1 MFYNIFHCQTSLTC
15 LDRSL
20 WGLSRRC
27 RTVTS
32 SPSTQRWSLCSKASN
47 TRRSIAGLR
56 KKAGLSISCL
66 VFRMEKQKSEESSD
80 SMQSTIRRV
89 ETQWEQYRLS
99 RQRERRTRERW
110 KCFYLGNYEVKIY
123 QAIKYPSHN
132 HAFIHVSTKITIS
145 YFMTHTTNITLCKFM

>member
-1 MFYNIFHCQTSLTC
+1 MCLILLSFHCQTLFTC

-20 WGLSRRC
+20 WGLCRRC

-47 TRRSIAGLR
+47 TRRRSTAG
-56 KKAGLSISCL
+56 ASEISTTEHLTSMRWCL
-66 VFRMEKQKSEESSD
+66 VCRMEKQKSEESSD

-110 KCFYLGNYEVKIY
+110 KCFYLGNNKL
-123 QAIKYPSHN
+123 N
-132 HAFIHVSTKITIS
+132 IHQKVSSIHHIS
-145 YFMTHTTNITLCKFM
+145 MCSFMYLLRLSFHIL